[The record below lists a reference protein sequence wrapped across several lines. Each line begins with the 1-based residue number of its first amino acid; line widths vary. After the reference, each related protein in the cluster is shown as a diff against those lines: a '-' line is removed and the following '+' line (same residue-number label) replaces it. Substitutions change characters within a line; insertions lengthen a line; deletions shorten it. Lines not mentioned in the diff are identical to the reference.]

1 MPRVL
6 IADKMEAS
14 GIDWLRQAGVE
25 VDVCLGLKGEELAA
39 TLRQYDA
46 CIVRSQPRITAD
58 CLEQPGRL
66 RAIARAGVGVD
77 NIDVAA
83 ATRKGIVVMNTP
95 GGNTIA
101 AAEHTLA
108 LLLAL
113 ARRIPEADAC
123 LKRGGWDR
131 NAFVGI
137 QLAGK
142 TLGVIGLGRIG
153 REVARRAKALDMRI
167 VVLDPYVT
175 AAKAA
180 EWGYEMARSLEE
192 LLPQVDFLTLHVPL
206 SDETRGLIGAKEL
219 SRMKRTAC
227 IVNVARGGVVDE
239 AALVEALQTGQIA
252 GAGIDVFSVE
262 PLPPDHPLRHAPHVV
277 LTPHLGASTVE
288 AQETVALEAAQLIT
302 DFLLRGRV
310 ANAVNMP
317 AVDPQELAEVQPYLD
332 LARRL
337 GLLQA
342 QLAHGA
348 IRRATLVYKGDLAGR
363 KNRLLTA
370 AFTAGL
376 LEYRLSE
383 GVNLVN
389 AEVLA
394 SERGIEISESSHP
407 KRGDFAAMIQT
418 EVETEQGTTIA
429 SGTLFGDQY
438 PRLVQLGPFRMEG
451 YLDGVMMLF
460 HHRDVPG
467 LIGYVGT
474 IFGNHQVNI
483 AQMTVG
489 RQTPGGDAIGIL
501 NLDSPPP
508 EEAVAAVQAHPQIR
522 NVRVVKLPPPG
533 ETPPWL
539 GGV

>member
-6 IADKMEAS
+6 IADHLEAA
-14 GIDWLRQAGVE
+14 GIELLRRAGLE
-25 VDVCLGLKGEELAA
+25 VDIRIGLRGTELATA
-39 TLRQYDA
+39 LQEAEA
-46 CIVRSQPRITAD
+46 CIVRSQPRLTAEV
-58 CLEQPGRL
+58 LTPAGRL
-66 RAIARAGVGVD
+66 RAIVRAGVGVD
-77 NIDVAA
+77 TIDVAA
-83 ATRKGIVVMNTP
+83 ATRQGIVVMNTP

-101 AAEHTLA
+101 AAEHTIA

-113 ARRIPEADAC
+113 ARRIPEADAR
-123 LKRGGWDR
+123 LKAGQWERK
-131 NAFVGI
+131 AFIGT

-142 TLGVIGLGRIG
+142 TLGIIGLGRIG
-153 REVARRAKALDMRI
+153 REVARRAKGLDMRV
-167 VVLDPYVT
+167 VVLDPFVT
-175 AAKAA
+175 AARVA
-180 EWGYEMARSLEE
+180 ELGYEVAASLEE

-206 SDETRGLIGAKEL
+206 SAETRGLIGAREL
-219 SRMKRTAC
+219 GLMKPTAR
-227 IVNVARGGVVDE
+227 IINVARGGVVDE
-239 AALVEALQTGQIA
+239 AALAAALAAGTIA

-262 PLPPDHPLRHAPHVV
+262 PVPPDHPLLRAPNVV

-288 AQETVALEAAQLIT
+288 AQETVAAEAAQLVI
-302 DFLLRGRV
+302 DYLLHGRI

-317 AVDPQELAEVQPYLD
+317 SLDPRELAEVRAYLD

-342 QLAHGA
+342 QLGQGA
-348 IRRATLVYKGDLAGR
+348 IRKATLTYRGDWSGS
-363 KNRLLTA
+363 KTRLLTA

-389 AEVLA
+389 AEFLA
-394 SERGIEISESSHP
+394 RERGIEISESTNP
-407 KRGDFAAMIQT
+407 KKGDFAAVLVT
-418 EVETEQGTTIA
+418 EVETEQGSTLA
-429 SGTLFGDQY
+429 AGTLFGDQY

-460 HHRDVPG
+460 NHQDVPG
-467 LIGYVGT
+467 LIGFVGT

-489 RQTPGGDAIGIL
+489 RQSRGGEAVGIL

-508 EEAVAAVQAHPQIR
+508 EAAIEAVRGHPQIR
-522 NVRVVKLPPPG
+522 NVRVVQLPPPG
-533 ETPPWL
+533 EPPPWL
-539 GGV
+539 GG